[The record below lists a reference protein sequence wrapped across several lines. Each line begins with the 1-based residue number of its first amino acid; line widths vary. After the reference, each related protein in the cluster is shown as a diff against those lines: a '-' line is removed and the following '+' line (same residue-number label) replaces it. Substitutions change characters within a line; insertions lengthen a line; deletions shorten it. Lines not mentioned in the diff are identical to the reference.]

1 MRMTGSSIHVATLLI
16 FVQIICGCH
25 RGPTASDYVD
35 ETMAAFETYMLKSA
49 EEAEA
54 AMLNFERVTME
65 YRERKV
71 ADIDYDGHL
80 AAIHTRLY
88 RVRIALG
95 KVDAAATNFN
105 LASNYWHKHYAARG
119 AIIPTAEEMLAE
131 IKGEERHF
139 GTPVWK
145 K

>member
-1 MRMTGSSIHVATLLI
+1 MLAKLFATILLPLLVL
-16 FVQIICGCH
+16 FVVSCD
-25 RGPTASDYVD
+25 RKPTASDYVD

-71 ADIDYDGHL
+71 KDIDYDSSL
-80 AAIHTRLY
+80 ATIHSRLY

-95 KVDAAATNFN
+95 KMDAAATNFN
-105 LASNYWHKHYAARG
+105 LATNYLHKRYKARR
-119 AIIPTAEEMLAE
+119 AIIPTAEEMPDE
-131 IKGEERHF
+131 IEGVDRYF